1 MHVCACE
8 HVIIT
13 TAIVFKFL
21 FFVLIF
27 STTLFM
33 SNDFQKSQ
41 TLSLFQV
48 GEHSIE
54 IIIKDE
60 QLNVTPNFYTYDSSK
75 IKVPQKFST
84 TTTTTQKES
93 KCWTWPKKYR
103 LGPFHKATSASQLNL
118 TVSFFLFL
126 HLFHPKAQ
134 QRQWW
139 VSPPFQYV
147 FKNWMTW
154 KKKMVWKLGDVHSV
168 KYRTEIGHQTK
179 KSLW

>member
-1 MHVCACE
+1 MCACE

-13 TAIVFKFL
+13 TAIVFTFL

-27 STTLFM
+27 SATLFM

-126 HLFHPKAQ
+126 HLFHPRAQ
-134 QRQWW
+134 QRQWC
-139 VSPPFQYV
+139 VSTFPICL
-147 FKNWMTW
+147 W
-154 KKKMVWKLGDVHSV
+154 KLNDMKEKMVWKLGDVHSL
-168 KYRTEIGHQTK
+168 KYRTDTGHQTK

>member
-1 MHVCACE
+1 MPSDNPIEPGRNVYLRVQHQPGRGFLFHFLFFITNLVGIFSSLCHIVHVCACE

-13 TAIVFKFL
+13 TAIVFTFL

-75 IKVPQKFST
+75 IKVHQKFST
-84 TTTTTQKES
+84 TT
-93 KCWTWPKKYR
+93 
-103 LGPFHKATSASQLNL
+103 AT
-118 TVSFFLFL
+118 
-126 HLFHPKAQ
+126 
-134 QRQWW
+134 
-139 VSPPFQYV
+139 
-147 FKNWMTW
+147 
-154 KKKMVWKLGDVHSV
+154 
-168 KYRTEIGHQTK
+168 
-179 KSLW
+179 